1 MANYYYMQNN
11 GGICPSGVPL
21 WQPRAQQTSSSSE
34 QDVLVKVLSSVN
46 KKDYK
51 VYTLR
56 GVRSDEVNSPEK
68 LKEIIL
74 NQCGTDIVP
83 PVEKM
88 EIGYYSHSKKIWI
101 NNRLDLND
109 AWKIERVTFWCHGAS
124 EASRKRDSKS
134 GSEDEQDAPGKSS
147 RKMSRMEEK
156 RATVEEY
163 ERQLK
168 EKHGNDYTG
177 FQYKL
182 WAEMVAVGSHND
194 LDEPP
199 TASMFNKTRS
209 KPVHG
214 ENSIN
219 NTVISG
225 MMSVMNS
232 LCQSVTSQQV
242 QKSPVVISPVKKAEL
257 RSTYMRQL
265 AELRKLFD
273 GEIINEEEYEE
284 QRRELV
290 LSMRHLNSQ

>member
-1 MANYYYMQNN
+1 
-11 GGICPSGVPL
+11 
-21 WQPRAQQTSSSSE
+21 
-34 QDVLVKVLSSVN
+34 
-46 KKDYK
+46 
-51 VYTLR
+51 
-56 GVRSDEVNSPEK
+56 
-68 LKEIIL
+68 
-74 NQCGTDIVP
+74 
-83 PVEKM
+83 M

-134 GSEDEQDAPGKSS
+134 GSEDEQDVPGKSS

-163 ERQLK
+163 KRQLK

-219 NTVISG
+219 NMVISG
-225 MMSVMNS
+225 MIDVCYE
-232 LCQSVTSQQV
+232 LTVPVGHQ

-290 LSMRHLNSQ
+290 QSMRHLNSQ